1 MTAGS
6 ILLGIALLA
15 AVVLYLAYPFWGAQE
30 QTRRRRQTQRDLLL
44 EQKEALLAQIR
55 SLDFDHETGKLPDEM
70 HVQQRAGLMAEATA
84 VLQQLDAL
92 SGKGEVDRAIEAAV
106 ARARR
111 QPAPDDA
118 IEAAVA
124 RARRRAPAPTNGH
137 AARFCPQ
144 CGMAVTQTDKFCAAC
159 GHHLIAVQNKA

>member
-15 AVVLYLAYPFWGAQE
+15 AVVLYLTHPFWGADDQA
-30 QTRRRRQTQRDLLL
+30 RRQRQTQRDLLL

-55 SLDFDHETGKLPDEM
+55 TLDFDHETGKLPPEY
-70 HVQQRAGLMAEATA
+70 HAVQRAELMAEATA

-92 SGKGEVDRAIEAAV
+92 SG
-106 ARARR
+106 RR
-111 QPAPDDA
+111 PVVDDA

-124 RARRRAPAPTNGH
+124 RARRRQPVADDAIEAAVASARRRRVPVAANGH

-144 CGMAVTQTDKFCAAC
+144 CGTAVAKGDKFCAAC
-159 GHHLIAVQNKA
+159 GHHLIAA